1 MKIVLATRSRL
12 FLSLTS
18 LLVSLVVA
26 CGSGGGTLEDVDPNA
41 VPLDPDFQL
50 IVNIMDRA
58 CVPCHQ
64 EGAND
69 DGPDSMG
76 DTAPSRSARGFSTY
90 PDLETC
96 QSIVDHQEDIV
107 DRALRE
113 NDMPPGA
120 WPRLSS
126 EERLIILRWIE
137 NGAKAPCN

>member
-1 MKIVLATRSRL
+1 MMNRPGFLALFVLL
-12 FLSLTS
+12 F
-18 LLVSLVVA
+18 VALVVA
-26 CGSGGGTLEDVDPNA
+26 CGSGGDTLENVDPNV

-50 IVNIMDRA
+50 VVNIMERA
-58 CVPCHQ
+58 CVPCHE
-64 EGAND
+64 EGSND
-69 DGPDSMG
+69 EGPDDSIRRA
-76 DTAPSRSARGFSTY
+76 DLAPGAIAFQTY

-96 QSIVDHQEDIV
+96 ESIVEHRTDIV
-107 DRALRE
+107 DRALDE

>member
-1 MKIVLATRSRL
+1 MIFLANHAE
-12 FLSLTS
+12 FFVSLT
-18 LLVSLVVA
+18 LLLILLAVG

-50 IVNIMDRA
+50 IVNIMDLA

-69 DGPDSMG
+69 DGPDSIG
-76 DTAPSRSARGFSTY
+76 DTASLSGASGFSTY

-96 QSIVDHQEDIV
+96 QSIVDHQADIV
-107 DRALRE
+107 DRALDK

>member
-1 MKIVLATRSRL
+1 M
-12 FLSLTS
+12 
-18 LLVSLVVA
+18 VA
-26 CGSGGGTLEDVDPNA
+26 CGSGGGSLEDVDPNA

-58 CVPCHQ
+58 CVPCHE
-64 EGAND
+64 EGSND
-69 DGPDSMG
+69 EGPDDSSG
-76 DTAPSRSARGFSTY
+76 GNASFGTSAFQTY

-96 QSIVDHQEDIV
+96 QSIVDHTADIV
-107 DRALRE
+107 DRALNK